1 MKKARLVDIAAA
13 AGVGLPTVERV
24 LNERGSVRPQTA
36 EKVVLAAKRLGYK
49 RIIPSLYRGTI
60 RIEVILVRP
69 ESPFFSAGSTM
80 PSSESPP
87 RWTAR
92 SPSTGPLSKR
102 ASRRSSLRMWP
113 IAAFAGM
120 A

>member
-13 AGVGLPTVERV
+13 AGVGLATVERV

-69 ESPFFSAGSTM
+69 EPLFFQPAQPCLRANRRLAGQLDHR
-80 PSSESPP
+80 PP
-87 RWTAR
+87 DLCRR
-92 SPSTGPLSKR
+92 ER
-102 ASRRSSLRMWP
+102 AGEVRCACGR
-113 IAAFAGM
+113 
-120 A
+120 